1 MNEELDR
8 TLSITAANDDLIKS
22 APPPTKQIRR
32 RRARATRVAVGES
45 EILSELRKQ
54 NDEFRRRLEAVEI
67 GASAVAQPGPASPT
81 ITLSDIQ
88 AAKAILAKAE
98 GAMGISQPKVIAPI
112 PLYPANLEDPLQG
125 DKTPAVVEW
134 HRVHAPEEY
143 ERRYAGRRTH
153 LEDRRG
159 ERRVPVLPAGVTP
172 APFPDDPDGIVLSKT
187 DDSGRSP
194 QPFRK

>member
-1 MNEELDR
+1 MSEELDR
-8 TLSITAANDDLIKS
+8 TLSMTAANDDLIQS

-54 NDEFRRRLEAVEI
+54 NDEFRRRLEAIEI
-67 GASAVAQPGPASPT
+67 GSPAAQGGP
-81 ITLSDIQ
+81 TLAEVQ
-88 AAKAILAKAE
+88 AAKAILSQAE
-98 GAMGISQPKVIAPI
+98 AAMGISQPKVVAPM
-112 PLYPANLEDPLQG
+112 PLHPKKIEDPLQG

-134 HRVHAPEEY
+134 YKANAPEEY
-143 ERRYAGRRTH
+143 DRRYAGRKTH

-194 QPFRK
+194 RLTSQL